1 MSYLGYGITTGRI
14 FKKIHRRKQRI
25 IEAKIHKII
34 ADVIKF
40 RLDIQKTFQNELN
53 VKAYENAVGKRG
65 RKTRSENRKKQWKTY
80 ILFRFHK
87 FFIMYRT
94 LGDFAVEKPQNTTF
108 HVSFISKRLPVGEAP
123 H

>member
-1 MSYLGYGITTGRI
+1 MSYLRYGIITGRS
-14 FKKIHRRKQRI
+14 FKKIHRKKQRI
-25 IEAKIHKII
+25 IEAKIHKIM

-40 RLDIQKTFQNELN
+40 RLDIRKAFQNELN
-53 VKAYENAVGKRG
+53 VKACENVVG
-65 RKTRSENRKKQWKTY
+65 NRKKQLKTY

-94 LGDFAVEKPQNTTF
+94 LGDFPAEKPQNTTF
-108 HVSFISKRLPVGEAP
+108 HVSFISKHLPVGEAP

>member
-1 MSYLGYGITTGRI
+1 MSYLRYDIQTTGRSL
-14 FKKIHRRKQRI
+14 KKIHLRKQRI
-25 IEAKIHKII
+25 IEAKTHKII

-40 RLDIQKTFQNELN
+40 RLDIRKTFQNELN
-53 VKAYENAVGKRG
+53 VKAYENTVGKQ
-65 RKTRSENRKKQWKTY
+65 KKKQLKTY

-108 HVSFISKRLPVGEAP
+108 HVSFISKHLPVGEAP

>member
-1 MSYLGYGITTGRI
+1 MSYLRYGITTGR
-14 FKKIHRRKQRI
+14 KSLR
-25 IEAKIHKII
+25 
-34 ADVIKF
+34 
-40 RLDIQKTFQNELN
+40 
-53 VKAYENAVGKRG
+53 KRG
-65 RKTRSENRKKQWKTY
+65 RKTEKKQLKTY

-108 HVSFISKRLPVGEAP
+108 HVLFISKHLPVGEAP

>member
-1 MSYLGYGITTGRI
+1 MSYLRYGITTGRS

-25 IEAKIHKII
+25 IEAKVHSII

-40 RLDIQKTFQNELN
+40 RLDIRKTFRNELN
-53 VKAYENAVGKRG
+53 VKAHENAVGKQ
-65 RKTRSENRKKQWKTY
+65 KKQLKTY
-80 ILFRFHK
+80 ILFKFHK
-87 FFIMYRT
+87 FFIMYST

-108 HVSFISKRLPVGEAP
+108 HVLFISKHLPVSEAQ